1 MIDVIFPFIGGVG
14 LFLIGMMLLSRGLV
28 AFAGPTLRKSLV
40 RFTGTPLKAFSSGAV
55 LTAMMQSSTAT
66 TVTLIGFVSAGLISF
81 SHAIGVVMGASLG
94 NTAAGWVVSGVA
106 LKINLS
112 FYTLPLIGIGALCR
126 LLSKGRAGDFGM
138 AIAGFGI
145 LFLGLRTLQEAM
157 TGLTGHFDLA
167 TLPVGGLGAHL
178 IIMLIGFAL
187 TTLLQSSTAAI
198 ATTLTAVHAG
208 AISLDQAGSV
218 IIGAAIGTTVTSA
231 LVSIGATTAAQRTA
245 LAHILFNVVTGLLA
259 LLLLLPLYLFTIHK
273 IGVYFDF
280 VPGAISLA
288 AFHSLFI
295 LIGAAI
301 FMPFIQQFAQLIE
314 RLLPEKAN
322 ELTPHL
328 DQSLLSMPELALDAT
343 QRTLEELTH
352 NILDFHKQLV
362 THSGHPTSIQ
372 LQRMLAA
379 LEGVFDFTARIKPDA
394 DDEKLNAMQVAQL
407 HAVDHLIRI
416 GARHQYF
423 IEDQQHI
430 NQRAFDEAV
439 KHAVDQLAIIK
450 SGLLYNT
457 PTGWVK
463 KLKTEAKAL
472 KELSNNTRQILLQQ
486 PSHSSSN
493 REILI
498 ETDNYRW
505 LERNAHHVWRIGYYL
520 NEARQAQG
528 Q

>member
-28 AFAGPTLRKSLV
+28 AFAGPALRKSLI

-94 NTAAGWVVSGVA
+94 NSAAGWVVSGIA
-106 LKINLS
+106 LKVNLS
-112 FYTLPLIGIGALCR
+112 FYTLPLIGLGALCR

-138 AIAGFGI
+138 SIAGFGI

-259 LLLLLPLYLFTIHK
+259 LLLLPLYLFIVNK
-273 IGVYFDF
+273 IGLYFDF
-280 VPGAISLA
+280 APGAISLA

-295 LIGAAI
+295 LTGAAI

-352 NILDFHKQLV
+352 NILDLHKQLV
-362 THSGHPTSIQ
+362 THDGRPNSVQ
-372 LQRMLAA
+372 LQRMLTA
-379 LEGVFDFTARIKPDA
+379 LEGVFDFIARIKPDA
-394 DDEKLNAMQVAQL
+394 DDEKLNAMQIAQL

-423 IEDQQHI
+423 IEDQLHI

-439 KHAVDQLAIIK
+439 KHAVDQLALIK
-450 SGLLYNT
+450 SGLNYGT
-457 PTGWVK
+457 PTDWVK
-463 KLKTEAKAL
+463 KLKAEAKAL

>member
-1 MIDVIFPFIGGVG
+1 MAEIIFPFIGGVG

-94 NTAAGWVVSGVA
+94 NSAAGWVVAGIA
-106 LKINLS
+106 LKVNLS

-126 LLSKGRAGDFGM
+126 LLSKGKTGDFGM
-138 AIAGFGI
+138 SIAGFGI
-145 LFLGLRTLQEAM
+145 LFLGLRTLQDAM
-157 TGLTGHFDLA
+157 TGITGHFDLA

-208 AISLDQAGSV
+208 ALSLDQAGSV

-245 LAHILFNVVTGLLA
+245 LAHILFNVITGLIA
-259 LLLLLPLYLFTIHK
+259 LLLLPIYLFIVNKTAA
-273 IGVYFDF
+273 YFDF
-280 VPGAISLA
+280 TPGAISLA

-295 LIGAAI
+295 LVGTAF
-301 FMPFIQQFAQLIE
+301 FMPFIPQFAQLIE

-328 DQSLLSMPELALDAT
+328 DHSLLSMPELALDAT
-343 QRTLEELTH
+343 QRTLEEITTA
-352 NILDFHKQLV
+352 ILYIHKQLV
-362 THSGHPTSIQ
+362 THEMRPNSAKLQQ
-372 LQRMLAA
+372 LVTA
-379 LEGVFDFTARIKPDA
+379 LESVFDFIARIQLTA

-407 HAVDHLIRI
+407 HAVDHLIRL
-416 GARHQYF
+416 GARQQYF
-423 IEDQQHI
+423 IDDQYHI
-430 NQRAFDEAV
+430 NQRAFEQAV
-439 KHAVDQLAIIK
+439 NHAVSQLEIIQ
-450 SGLLYNT
+450 SGLAFNT
-457 PTGWVK
+457 PIGWVK
-463 KLKTEAKAL
+463 KLKSEAKAL
-472 KELSNNTRQILLQQ
+472 KDLSSNTRQILLQQ

-498 ETDNYRW
+498 ETDSYRW
-505 LERNAHHVWRIGYYL
+505 LERNAHHIWRIGYYL
-520 NEARQAQG
+520 NEARQAQEH
-528 Q
+528 